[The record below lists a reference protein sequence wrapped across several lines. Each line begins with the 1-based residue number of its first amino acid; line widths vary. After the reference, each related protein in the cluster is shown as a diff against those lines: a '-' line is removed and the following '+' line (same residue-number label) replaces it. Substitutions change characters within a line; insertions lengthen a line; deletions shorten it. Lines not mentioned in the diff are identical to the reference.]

1 MTDPAYRVRHS
12 RLGDV
17 ARLADIERSA
27 AVVYFEALGESTDI
41 SEVTP
46 SETLQAC
53 HDAGLLWIA
62 ADRHDDPVGFLAG
75 ETVARSLFV
84 REISVHR
91 DHQGKGI
98 GRLLMQA
105 AMDHAAGEAWAG
117 VTLTTDRF
125 IPFNAPFYARLGF
138 VELPIHRAPENLK
151 LLFAHEIASGFD
163 PRRRILMVRSI

>member
-1 MTDPAYRVRHS
+1 MTDPACSIRRS

-17 ARLADIERSA
+17 ACLADIERSA
-27 AVVYFEALGESTDI
+27 AVVYFEALGEPTDI

-62 ADRHDDPVGFLAG
+62 ADPHDDPVGFLAA
-75 ETVARSLFV
+75 ETIASSLFV

-91 DHQGKGI
+91 DHQRRGI

-105 AMDHAAGEAWAG
+105 AMDHAAGGACTG

-125 IPFNAPFYARLGF
+125 IPFNAPFYASLGF
-138 VELPIHRAPENLK
+138 VELPVHQAPESLK
-151 LLFAHEIASGFD
+151 ALFAHEIASGFD
-163 PRRRILMVRSI
+163 PRRRILMVRWI